1 MKKTVAKN
9 LIIGALSAGVVLS
22 PLASQ
27 YSDLSTPVSAST
39 TVFQEDF
46 SAGLSGW
53 ANDWADIGTVNGNK
67 YAHIQSGEHMPSF
80 PGSGGVI
87 FDIGFLEKNISGI
100 AKGKRYKIT
109 FRASGV
115 GNFYINRS
123 ETINVNTGGINMNSA
138 QSFSYEGVCN
148 SDVLNL
154 FFMTFGTTMG
164 VDDIKLEV
172 L

>member
-53 ANDWADIGTVNGNK
+53 TNDFASIGTVNGNK
-67 YAHIQSGEHMPSF
+67 YAHIQSGEHMPAF
-80 PGSGGVI
+80 PGAGGVI
-87 FDIGFLEKNISGI
+87 FDIGFLEKNVSGI

-115 GNFYINRS
+115 GNFHINRS
-123 ETINVNTGGINMNSA
+123 ETINVNTGSVNMNNA
-138 QSFSYEGVCN
+138 QTFSYEGVSN
-148 SDVLNL
+148 NDVLNIVV
-154 FFMTFGTTMG
+154 MTFGTALG
-164 VDDIKLEV
+164 IDDIKIEAL
-172 L
+172 